1 MAQEAT
7 VTRGV
12 ETAYRESAVGIKEDC
27 FFFYWDQLRLPC
39 LAIEEQTHFINNKRF
54 LLIHIAIVSPNRNFS

>member
-27 FFFYWDQLRLPC
+27 FF
-39 LAIEEQTHFINNKRF
+39 
-54 LLIHIAIVSPNRNFS
+54 LLGPAALTLLSH